1 MAEYT
6 EYYNLKKP
14 TQDENYNVDVAN
26 KNNDII
32 DGALQSKQ
40 EKIPRERLI

>member
-14 TQDENYNVDVAN
+14 TQDENYNVNVAN

-32 DGALQSKQ
+32 DTALNSKA
-40 EKIPRERLI
+40 EKIPRKRVV

>member
-6 EYYNLKKP
+6 EFYNLKKP
-14 TQDENYNVDVAN
+14 TQDENYNVEVAN

-32 DGALQSKQ
+32 DVALQSKQ
-40 EKIPRERLI
+40 EKIPRKRLI

>member
-6 EYYNLKKP
+6 EFYNLKKP

-32 DGALQSKQ
+32 DAALHTKV
-40 EKIPRERLI
+40 EKIPRKRLI